1 MSNKKQCRYKV
12 VDIDCADCAAKL
24 ERKIAGIEGLND
36 VTLNFM
42 NSTLLFTCEEEQEE
56 EMCEKIKAV
65 IDKEEPDA
73 KLLPYSTKHQ
83 HSHSHD
89 HHHVHT
95 YKYKVEDIDCADCA
109 AKLERKIA
117 RIDGL
122 ANVSLNFMTST
133 LQYDCEPG
141 KEAELREQVKAVIA
155 KEEPDAKFLENTG
168 TSCHVH
174 NHEHHDHHHVHTYK
188 YKVEDIDCADCA
200 AKLER
205 KIAEIDGLENV
216 TLNFMTSTL
225 QYDCEPG
232 RESELREQVKAVIAK
247 EEPDAKFL
255 ENSGTS
261 CHVHHHEHDHH
272 HVHTYKYKVE
282 DIDCADCAAKLERKI
297 AEIDGLENVTLNFMT
312 STLQYDCEPGK
323 EEGLREQVKA
333 VIADEEPDAKFI
345 DSQSV
350 EKEIVAEEKAFE
362 DENAKE
368 DSEQKIMLMRLGAG
382 AVLFAVAMFL
392 EGTVSLGIALVAY
405 LILGYDVILKAFRG
419 IGRGQLFDEHF
430 LMTIATFAAIYLG
443 DMKEACGVM
452 LFYQIGEFFQDLA
465 VSRSRRSIASLMDIR
480 PEFAM
485 VKHGETWIKEDPEE
499 VEVGEIIQVRPGER
513 VPLDGTVI
521 YGASSL
527 DTSSLTGES
536 KPMDADV
543 GTQVISGSINQTG
556 VLEIRV
562 DKAYGESTVARILD
576 LVENSSSH
584 KAKAENFITSFSR
597 WYTPIVVF
605 SAIAVACFVG
615 FFGEGWNEG
624 IYRACT
630 FLVISCPCALVI
642 SVPLSFFA
650 GIGGLSE
657 RGVLVKG
664 ANLIETLA
672 KVKHV
677 VMDKTGTLTSGKF
690 AVEEMYGE
698 DKEALLRDAAY
709 AESYSS
715 HPIAVGI
722 REAYEKDID
731 STKVTDM
738 QEIAGRGLSCK
749 IDGEVVL
756 AGNAKL
762 LKENNIDFEECKD
775 AGTLVY
781 VARNGKY
788 EGCLVLRD
796 QLKADAVDAV
806 KGLQAAGCTV
816 TILSGDAKE
825 ITEDIGKKTGADR
838 VIGQCLPEDKVSH
851 VNEIKNSG
859 VTAFVGDGVNDAP
872 VLTVADTGI
881 AMGALGSDAAI
892 EAADVVI
899 MDDSPSKVSLA
910 ISGASRILK
919 VANQNIWFAIII
931 KVATLILG
939 AFGIANMWMAIF
951 ADTGVAMLCVLNSLR
966 LLKVKQK

>member
-24 ERKIAGIEGLND
+24 ERKIAGIDGLEE

-42 NSTLLFTCEEEQEE
+42 NSTLLFTCDEDHEK
-56 EMCEKIKAV
+56 EMCEKI
-65 IDKEEPDA
+65 
-73 KLLPYSTKHQ
+73 
-83 HSHSHD
+83 
-89 HHHVHT
+89 
-95 YKYKVEDIDCADCA
+95 
-109 AKLERKIA
+109 
-117 RIDGL
+117 
-122 ANVSLNFMTST
+122 
-133 LQYDCEPG
+133 
-141 KEAELREQVKAVIA
+141 KAVIA
-155 KEEPDAKFLENTG
+155 KEEPDAKFMEYG
-168 TSCHVH
+168 AKHRG
-174 NHEHHDHHHVHTYK
+174 HEHHDHHHVHTYK

-205 KIAEIDGLENV
+205 KIAGIEGLENV
-216 TLNFMTSTL
+216 SLNFMTSTL

-232 RESELREQVKAVIAK
+232 KEEELRAAIKEIIVR

-255 ENSGTS
+255 EESCTS
-261 CHVHHHEHDHH
+261 CHVHHHSHEHHH

-297 AEIDGLENVTLNFMT
+297 TGIEGLENVSLNFMT
-312 STLQYDCEPGK
+312 STLQYDCEPGI
-323 EEGLREQVKA
+323 EETLREQVKR
-333 VIADEEPDAKFI
+333 VIAEEEPDAKFI
-345 DSQSV
+345 ESHGE
-350 EKEIVAEEKAFE
+350 EKEVVEEEKAFE

-368 DSEQKIMLMRLGAG
+368 DREQKVMLMRLGAG
-382 AVLFAVAMFL
+382 AVLFVVAMFL
-392 EGTVSLGIALVAY
+392 EGTVSLGIAFAAY

-452 LFYQIGEFFQDLA
+452 LFYQVGEFFQDLA
-465 VSRSRRSIASLMDIR
+465 VSRSRRSIASLMNIR

-485 VKHGETWIKEDPEE
+485 VKRGTSWVKENPEE
-499 VEVGEIIQVRPGER
+499 VEPGEIIQVRPGER

-521 YGASSL
+521 SGASSL

-543 GTQVISGSINQTG
+543 GSEVISGSINQTG

-584 KAKAENFITSFSR
+584 KAKAENFITGFSR

-615 FFGEGWNEG
+615 LIGEGWNEG

-650 GIGGLSE
+650 GIGGLSG

-672 KVKHV
+672 KVKNV

-690 AVEEMYGE
+690 AVEEIYGE
-698 DKEALLRDAAY
+698 DKERLLSDAAY

-715 HPIAVGI
+715 HPIAIGI
-722 REAYEKDID
+722 REAYGEEID
-731 STKVTDM
+731 ADKVTDM

-762 LKENNIDFEECKD
+762 LKENNIEFAECKD

-796 QLKADAVDAV
+796 QLKNDAIDAV
-806 KGLQAAGCTV
+806 KGLQSAGCTV

-859 VTAFVGDGVNDAP
+859 MTAFVGDGVNDAP

-910 ISGASRILK
+910 ITAAARILK

>member
-24 ERKIAGIEGLND
+24 ERKIAGIDGLEE

-42 NSTLLFTCEEEQEE
+42 NSTLLFTCDEDHEK

-65 IDKEEPDA
+65 I
-73 KLLPYSTKHQ
+73 
-83 HSHSHD
+83 
-89 HHHVHT
+89 
-95 YKYKVEDIDCADCA
+95 
-109 AKLERKIA
+109 
-117 RIDGL
+117 
-122 ANVSLNFMTST
+122 
-133 LQYDCEPG
+133 
-141 KEAELREQVKAVIA
+141 A
-155 KEEPDAKFLENTG
+155 KEETDAKFMEYG
-168 TSCHVH
+168 AKHRG
-174 NHEHHDHHHVHTYK
+174 HEHHDHHHVHTYK

-205 KIAEIDGLENV
+205 KIAGIEGLENV
-216 TLNFMTSTL
+216 SLNFMTSTL

-232 RESELREQVKAVIAK
+232 KEAELREQVKGVIAK

-255 ENSGTS
+255 EESCTS
-261 CHVHHHEHDHH
+261 CHVHHHSHEHH

-297 AEIDGLENVTLNFMT
+297 TGIEGLENVSLNFMT
-312 STLQYDCEPGK
+312 STLQYDCEPGI
-323 EEGLREQVKA
+323 EETLREQVKR
-333 VIADEEPDAKFI
+333 VIAEEEPDAKFI
-345 DSQSV
+345 ESHGE
-350 EKEIVAEEKAFE
+350 EKEVVEEEKAFE

-368 DSEQKIMLMRLGAG
+368 DREQKVMLMRLGAG
-382 AVLFAVAMFL
+382 AVLFVVAMFL
-392 EGTVSLGIALVAY
+392 EGTVSLGIAFAAY

-465 VSRSRRSIASLMDIR
+465 VSRSRRSIASLMNIR

-485 VKHGETWIKEDPEE
+485 VKRGTSWVKENPEE
-499 VEVGEIIQVRPGER
+499 VEPGEIIQVRPGER

-521 YGASSL
+521 SGASSL

-543 GTQVISGSINQTG
+543 GSEVISGSINQTG

-584 KAKAENFITSFSR
+584 KAKAENFITGFSR

-615 FFGEGWNEG
+615 LIGEGWNEG

-650 GIGGLSE
+650 GIGGLSG

-672 KVKHV
+672 KVKNV

-690 AVEEMYGE
+690 AVEEIYGE
-698 DKEALLRDAAY
+698 DKERLLSDAAY

-715 HPIAVGI
+715 HPIAIGI
-722 REAYEKDID
+722 REAYGEEID
-731 STKVTDM
+731 ADKVTDM

-762 LKENNIDFEECKD
+762 LKENNIEFAECKD

-796 QLKADAVDAV
+796 QLKNDAIDAV
-806 KGLQAAGCTV
+806 KGLQSAGCTV

-825 ITEDIGKKTGADR
+825 ITEDIGRKTGADN
-838 VIGQCLPEDKVSH
+838 VIGQCLPEDKVKH
-851 VNEIKNSG
+851 VQEIKNNG

-910 ISGASRILK
+910 ITAAARILK

>member
-24 ERKIAGIEGLND
+24 ERKIAAIDGLED

-42 NSTLLFTCEEEQEE
+42 NSTLLFTCDETKEE
-56 EMCEKIKAV
+56 EMCEKIKGV
-65 IDKEEPDA
+65 IAREEPDA
-73 KLLPYSTKHQ
+73 KFMPYGSKH
-83 HSHSHD
+83 HSHGHE

-117 RIDGL
+117 GIEGL
-122 ANVSLNFMTST
+122 ENVSLNFMTST

-141 KEAELREQVKAVIA
+141 KEAELREQVKVVIA
-155 KEEPDAKFLENTG
+155 KEEPDAKFLEESC

-174 NHEHHDHHHVHTYK
+174 NHSHEHHHHVHTYK

-205 KIAEIDGLENV
+205 KIADIAGLENV
-216 TLNFMTSTL
+216 TLNFMNSTL

-232 RESELREQVKAVIAK
+232 NEEMLREQVKRVIA
-247 EEPDAKFL
+247 E
-255 ENSGTS
+255 
-261 CHVHHHEHDHH
+261 
-272 HVHTYKYKVE
+272 
-282 DIDCADCAAKLERKI
+282 
-297 AEIDGLENVTLNFMT
+297 
-312 STLQYDCEPGK
+312 
-323 EEGLREQVKA
+323 
-333 VIADEEPDAKFI
+333 EEPDAKFI
-345 DSQSV
+345 ESHSEEREVV
-350 EKEIVAEEKAFE
+350 EEEKAFE
-362 DENAKE
+362 DKNAKE
-368 DSEQKIMLMRLGAG
+368 DREQKVMLMRLGAG

-392 EGTVSLGIALVAY
+392 EGTVSRGIALVAY
-405 LILGYDVILKAFRG
+405 LILGYDVILKAFSG

-452 LFYQIGEFFQDLA
+452 LFYQVGEFFQDLA
-465 VSRSRRSIASLMDIR
+465 VARSRRSIASLMDIR

-485 VKHGETWIKEDPEE
+485 VKRGDSWVKEDPEE

-521 YGASSL
+521 HGASSL
-527 DTSSLTGES
+527 DTSSLTGEA

-543 GTQVISGSINQTG
+543 GSEVISGSINQTG

-584 KAKAENFITSFSR
+584 KATAENFITSFSR

-672 KVKHV
+672 RVKHV

-698 DKEALLRDAAY
+698 DKERLLFDAAY

-715 HPIAVGI
+715 HPIAIGI
-722 REAYEKDID
+722 REAYGKEID
-731 STKVTDM
+731 SEKVTDM

-749 IDGEVVL
+749 VDGEEVL

-762 LKENNIDFEECKD
+762 LKENNIVFEECRE

-796 QLKADAVDAV
+796 QLKNDAVEAV
-806 KGLQAAGCTV
+806 KGLQDAGCTV

-825 ITEDIGKKTGADR
+825 ITEDIGRKIGADH
-838 VIGQCLPEDKVSH
+838 VIGQCLPEDKVKH
-851 VNEIKNSG
+851 VEEIKSSG

-910 ISGASRILK
+910 ISGAARILH
-919 VANQNIWFAIII
+919 VANENIWFAIII

-966 LLKVKQK
+966 LLKVKRS

>member
-24 ERKIAGIEGLND
+24 ERKIAAIDGLED

-42 NSTLLFTCEEEQEE
+42 NSTLLFTCDETKEE
-56 EMCEKIKAV
+56 EMCEKIKGV
-65 IDKEEPDA
+65 IAREEPDA
-73 KLLPYSTKHQ
+73 KFMPYGSKH
-83 HSHSHD
+83 HSHGHE

-117 RIDGL
+117 GIAGL
-122 ANVSLNFMTST
+122 EDVTLNFMTST
-133 LQYDCEPG
+133 LQYNCEPGKEAELREQVKAVIAREEPDARFIESSGTSCHVNSHEHHHHHVHTYKYRVEDIDCADCAAKLERKIAEIEGLEDVTLNFMTSTLQYNCEPG

-155 KEEPDAKFLENTG
+155 KEEPDARFIEESCE
-168 TSCHVH
+168 SCHVH
-174 NHEHHDHHHVHTYK
+174 SHEHVHTYK
-188 YKVEDIDCADCA
+188 YRVEDIDCADCA

-205 KIAEIDGLENV
+205 KIADIAGLENV
-216 TLNFMTSTL
+216 TLNFMNSTL

-232 RESELREQVKAVIAK
+232 NEEMLREQVKAVIAK
-247 EEPDAKFL
+247 EEPDARFI
-255 ENSGTS
+255 ESHS
-261 CHVHHHEHDHH
+261 EEREV
-272 HVHTYKYKVE
+272 VE
-282 DIDCADCAAKLERKI
+282 
-297 AEIDGLENVTLNFMT
+297 
-312 STLQYDCEPGK
+312 
-323 EEGLREQVKA
+323 
-333 VIADEEPDAKFI
+333 
-345 DSQSV
+345 
-350 EKEIVAEEKAFE
+350 EEKAFE
-362 DENAKE
+362 DANTEE
-368 DSEQKIMLMRLGAG
+368 DREQKVMLMRLGAG
-382 AVLFAVAMFL
+382 AVLFAAAMFL
-392 EGTVSLGIALVAY
+392 EGTVSRGIALVAY

-452 LFYQIGEFFQDLA
+452 LFYQVGEFFQDLA
-465 VSRSRRSIASLMDIR
+465 VARSRRSIASLMDIR

-485 VKHGETWIKEDPEE
+485 VKRGNSWVKEDPEE

-521 YGASSL
+521 HGASSL
-527 DTSSLTGES
+527 DTSSLTGEA

-543 GTQVISGSINQTG
+543 GSEVISGSINQTG

-605 SAIAVACFVG
+605 SAIVVACFVG

-672 KVKHV
+672 RVKHV

-698 DKEALLRDAAY
+698 DKERLLFDAAY

-715 HPIAVGI
+715 HPIAIGI
-722 REAYEKDID
+722 REAYGKEID
-731 STKVTDM
+731 SEKVTDM

-749 IDGEVVL
+749 VDGEVVL

-762 LKENNIDFEECKD
+762 LKENNISFTECKD

-781 VARNGKY
+781 VACNGEY
-788 EGCLVLRD
+788 EGCVVLRD
-796 QLKADAVDAV
+796 QLKNDAIDAV
-806 KGLQAAGCTV
+806 KGLQASGCTV

-838 VIGQCLPEDKVSH
+838 VIGQCLPEDKVTH
-851 VNEIKNSG
+851 VQEIKNRG

-910 ISGASRILK
+910 ISGAARILH
-919 VANQNIWFAIII
+919 VANENIWFAIII

-966 LLKVKQK
+966 LLKVKRS